1 MRPQFSPGKTRTIWL
16 TAWTIWLFDYA
27 TKTWALSNFSSDPQ
41 PVIGTLLQ
49 FTLLKNSGAAFS
61 VASGFTL
68 IFSLLAVAVI
78 ATIVRYA
85 ARITSRGWLTCAGL
99 LLGGV
104 LGNLTDRIFREPGFF
119 LGHVIDWIQIPNWP
133 VFNIADIAISTAALL
148 AFIQTMRNVP
158 PITQVQ

>member
-1 MRPQFSPGKTRTIWL
+1 VRPQFGPGKTRAIWL

-41 PVIGTLLQ
+41 PVVGTLLQ

-61 VASGFTL
+61 LASGFTL

>member
-1 MRPQFSPGKTRTIWL
+1 VRPQFNSGKTRTIWL
-16 TAWTIWLFDYA
+16 TAVTIWLFDFA
-27 TKTWALSNFSSDPQ
+27 TKTWALSHFSSDPQ
-41 PVIGTLLQ
+41 PVIGTFLQ

-61 VASGFTL
+61 FASGFTF
-68 IFSLLAVAVI
+68 IFSLLAVAVV
-78 ATIVRYA
+78 ATIIKFA
-85 ARITSRGWLTCAGL
+85 GRITSRGWMTCAGL

-104 LGNLTDRIFREPGFF
+104 LGNLTDRAFREPGFF

-133 VFNIADIAISTAALL
+133 IFNIADIAISTAALL

>member
-1 MRPQFSPGKTRTIWL
+1 MRPQFKSGKTRTIWL
-16 TAWTIWLFDYA
+16 IAFTIWLFDLA
-27 TKTWALSNFSSDPQ
+27 TKTWALSNFSSDSQ
-41 PVIGTLLQ
+41 PVIGTFLQ

-61 VASGFTL
+61 FASGFTV
-68 IFSLLAVAVI
+68 IFSLLAVAVV
-78 ATIVRYA
+78 ATIIRFA
-85 ARITSRGWLTCAGL
+85 GRITSRGWLTCAGL

-104 LGNLTDRIFREPGFF
+104 LGNLTDRAFREPGFF

-133 VFNIADIAISTAALL
+133 IFNIADIAISTAALL

>member
-1 MRPQFSPGKTRTIWL
+1 VRLQFKSGKTRTIWL
-16 TAWTIWLFDYA
+16 IAFTIWLFDFA

-61 VASGFTL
+61 FASGFTL
-68 IFSLLAVAVI
+68 IFSLLAIAVV
-78 ATIVRYA
+78 ATIIRFA
-85 ARITSRGWLTCAGL
+85 GRITSRGWLTCAGL

-104 LGNLTDRIFREPGFF
+104 LGNLTDRAFREPGFF

-133 VFNIADIAISTAALL
+133 IFNIADIAISTAALL

>member
-1 MRPQFSPGKTRTIWL
+1 MRPQFNSGKTRTIWL
-16 TAWTIWLFDYA
+16 IAFTIWLFDLA
-27 TKTWALSNFSSDPQ
+27 TKTWALSHFSSDPQ

-61 VASGFTL
+61 FASGFTF
-68 IFSLLAVAVI
+68 IFSLLAVAVV
-78 ATIVRYA
+78 ATIIRFA
-85 ARITSRGWLTCAGL
+85 GRITSGGWLTCAGL

-104 LGNLTDRIFREPGFF
+104 LGNLTDRAFREPGFF

-133 VFNIADIAISTAALL
+133 IFNIADIAISTAALL

>member
-16 TAWTIWLFDYA
+16 TAWTIWLFDYV

-41 PVIGTLLQ
+41 PIIGTLLQ

-61 VASGFTL
+61 LASGFTI
-68 IFSLLAVAVI
+68 IFSFLAVAVI

-104 LGNLTDRIFREPGFF
+104 LGNLTDRMFREPGFF
-119 LGHVIDWIQIPNWP
+119 LGHVVDWIQIPNWP

>member
-1 MRPQFSPGKTRTIWL
+1 MRPQFKSGKTRTIWL
-16 TAWTIWLFDYA
+16 IAFTIWLFDFA

-61 VASGFTL
+61 FASGFTV
-68 IFSLLAVAVI
+68 IFSLLAVAVG
-78 ATIVRYA
+78 ATIIRFA
-85 ARITSRGWLTCAGL
+85 GRFSSRGWLTCAGL

-104 LGNLTDRIFREPGFF
+104 LGNLTDRVFREPGFF
-119 LGHVIDWIQIPNWP
+119 LGLVIDWIQIPNWP
-133 VFNIADIAISTAALL
+133 IFNIADIAISSAAFL

>member
-1 MRPQFSPGKTRTIWL
+1 VRPQFSPGKTRTIWL
-16 TAWTIWLFDYA
+16 TAWTIWLFDYV

-41 PVIGTLLQ
+41 PAIGTLLQ

>member
-68 IFSLLAVAVI
+68 AFSLLAVAVI

>member
-1 MRPQFSPGKTRTIWL
+1 VRPQFNSGKTRTIWL
-16 TAWTIWLFDYA
+16 IAFTIWLFDLA
-27 TKTWALSNFSSDPQ
+27 TKTWALSHFSSDPQ

-61 VASGFTL
+61 FASGFTL
-68 IFSLLAVAVI
+68 IFSLLAIAVV
-78 ATIVRYA
+78 ATIIRFA
-85 ARITSRGWLTCAGL
+85 GRITSGGWLTCAGL

-104 LGNLTDRIFREPGFF
+104 LGNLTDRAFREPGFF

-133 VFNIADIAISTAALL
+133 IFNIADIAISSAAFL

>member
-16 TAWTIWLFDYA
+16 TAWTIWLFDYV

-61 VASGFTL
+61 LASGFTI

-104 LGNLTDRIFREPGFF
+104 LGNLTDRMFREPGFF
-119 LGHVIDWIQIPNWP
+119 LGHVVDWIQIPNWP

>member
-1 MRPQFSPGKTRTIWL
+1 VRPQFSPGKTRTIWL
-16 TAWTIWLFDYA
+16 TAWTIWLFDYV

-61 VASGFTL
+61 VASGFTF

>member
-1 MRPQFSPGKTRTIWL
+1 VRPQFSPGKTRTIWL
-16 TAWTIWLFDYA
+16 TAWTIWLFDYV

-61 VASGFTL
+61 VASGFTV

>member
-1 MRPQFSPGKTRTIWL
+1 VRPQFKSGKTRTIWL
-16 TAWTIWLFDYA
+16 IAFTIWLFDFA

-61 VASGFTL
+61 LASGFTL
-68 IFSLLAVAVI
+68 IFSLLAIAVV
-78 ATIVRYA
+78 ATIIRFA
-85 ARITSRGWLTCAGL
+85 GRITSRGWLTCAGL

-104 LGNLTDRIFREPGFF
+104 LGNLTDRAFREPGFF

-133 VFNIADIAISTAALL
+133 IFNIADIAISTAALL

>member
-1 MRPQFSPGKTRTIWL
+1 MRPQFNSGKTRTIWL
-16 TAWTIWLFDYA
+16 TAVTIWLFDFV

-41 PVIGTLLQ
+41 PVIGTFLQ

-61 VASGFTL
+61 FASGFTL
-68 IFSLLAVAVI
+68 IFSLLAVAVV
-78 ATIVRYA
+78 ATIIRFA
-85 ARITSRGWLTCAGL
+85 GRITSRGWLTCAGL

-104 LGNLTDRIFREPGFF
+104 LGNLTDRAFREPGFF

-133 VFNIADIAISTAALL
+133 IFNIADIAISTAALL

>member
-1 MRPQFSPGKTRTIWL
+1 VRPQFKSGKTRTIWL
-16 TAWTIWLFDYA
+16 TAVTIWLFDFA

-61 VASGFTL
+61 FASGFTL
-68 IFSLLAVAVI
+68 IFSLLAIAVV
-78 ATIVRYA
+78 ATIIRFA
-85 ARITSRGWLTCAGL
+85 GRITSRGWLTCAGL

-104 LGNLTDRIFREPGFF
+104 LGNLTDRAFREPGFF

-133 VFNIADIAISTAALL
+133 IFNIADIAISTAALL

>member
-49 FTLLKNSGAAFS
+49 FTLIKNSGAAFS
-61 VASGFTL
+61 LASGFTL
-68 IFSLLAVAVI
+68 AFSLLAVAVI

-148 AFIQTMRNVP
+148 AFIQTMRSVP

>member
-1 MRPQFSPGKTRTIWL
+1 MRPQFNSGKTRTIWL
-16 TAWTIWLFDYA
+16 TAVTIWLFDFV

-41 PVIGTLLQ
+41 PVIGTFLQ

-61 VASGFTL
+61 FASGFTL
-68 IFSLLAVAVI
+68 IFSLLAVAVV
-78 ATIVRYA
+78 ATIIRFA
-85 ARITSRGWLTCAGL
+85 GRITSRGWLTCAGL

-104 LGNLTDRIFREPGFF
+104 LGNLTDRAFREPGFF

>member
-1 MRPQFSPGKTRTIWL
+1 VRPQFSPGKTRTIWL
-16 TAWTIWLFDYA
+16 TAWTIWLFDYV

-68 IFSLLAVAVI
+68 IFSLLAIAVV
-78 ATIVRYA
+78 ATIIRFA
-85 ARITSRGWLTCAGL
+85 GRITSRGWLTCAGL

-104 LGNLTDRIFREPGFF
+104 LGNLTYRAFREPGFF

-133 VFNIADIAISTAALL
+133 IFNIADIAISTAALL

>member
-1 MRPQFSPGKTRTIWL
+1 VRPQFNSGKTRTIWL
-16 TAWTIWLFDYA
+16 TAVTIWLFDFA

-41 PVIGTLLQ
+41 PVIGTFLQ

-61 VASGFTL
+61 FASGFTL
-68 IFSLLAVAVI
+68 IFSLLAVAVV
-78 ATIVRYA
+78 ATIIRFA
-85 ARITSRGWLTCAGL
+85 GRITSRGWLTCAGL

-104 LGNLTDRIFREPGFF
+104 LGNLTDRAFREPGFF

-133 VFNIADIAISTAALL
+133 IFNIADIAISSAAFL

>member
-1 MRPQFSPGKTRTIWL
+1 VRPQFNSGKTRTIWL
-16 TAWTIWLFDYA
+16 TAVTIWLFDFA

-41 PVIGTLLQ
+41 PVVGTLLQ

-61 VASGFTL
+61 FASGFTL
-68 IFSLLAVAVI
+68 IFSLLAIAVV
-78 ATIVRYA
+78 ATIIRFA
-85 ARITSRGWLTCAGL
+85 GRITSRGWLTCAGL

-104 LGNLTDRIFREPGFF
+104 LGNLTDRAFREPGFF

-133 VFNIADIAISTAALL
+133 IFNIADIAISTAALF

>member
-1 MRPQFSPGKTRTIWL
+1 MRPQFNSGKTRTIWL
-16 TAWTIWLFDYA
+16 TAVTIWLFDFV

-41 PVIGTLLQ
+41 PVIGTFLQ

-61 VASGFTL
+61 FASGFTL
-68 IFSLLAVAVI
+68 IFSLLAVAVG
-78 ATIVRYA
+78 ATIIRFA
-85 ARITSRGWLTCAGL
+85 GRITSRGWLTCAGL

-104 LGNLTDRIFREPGFF
+104 LGNLTDRAFREPGFF

-133 VFNIADIAISTAALL
+133 IFNVADIAISTAALL

>member
-1 MRPQFSPGKTRTIWL
+1 MRPQFKSGKTRTIWL
-16 TAWTIWLFDYA
+16 TAVTIWLFDFA

-41 PVIGTLLQ
+41 PVLGTLLQ

-61 VASGFTL
+61 FASGFTL
-68 IFSLLAVAVI
+68 IFSLLAIAVV
-78 ATIVRYA
+78 ATIIRFA
-85 ARITSRGWLTCAGL
+85 GRITSRGWLTCAGL

-104 LGNLTDRIFREPGFF
+104 LGNLTDRAFREPGFF
-119 LGHVIDWIQIPNWP
+119 LGHVIDWIHIPNWP
-133 VFNIADIAISTAALL
+133 IFNIADIAISTAALL

>member
-61 VASGFTL
+61 LASGFTFA
-68 IFSLLAVAVI
+68 FSLLAVAVI

-133 VFNIADIAISTAALL
+133 IFNIADIAISTAALL

>member
-1 MRPQFSPGKTRTIWL
+1 MRPQFKSGKTRTIWL
-16 TAWTIWLFDYA
+16 IAFTIWLFDFA

-41 PVIGTLLQ
+41 PIIGTLLQ

-61 VASGFTL
+61 FASGFTL
-68 IFSLLAVAVI
+68 IFSLLAIAVV
-78 ATIVRYA
+78 ATIIRFA
-85 ARITSRGWLTCAGL
+85 GRITSRGWLTCAGL

-104 LGNLTDRIFREPGFF
+104 LGNLTDRAFREPGFF

-133 VFNIADIAISTAALL
+133 IFNIADIAISSAAFL

>member
-1 MRPQFSPGKTRTIWL
+1 VRPQFKSGKTRTIWL
-16 TAWTIWLFDYA
+16 TAVTIWLFDFA

-61 VASGFTL
+61 FASGFTL
-68 IFSLLAVAVI
+68 IFSLLAIAVV
-78 ATIVRYA
+78 ATIIRFA
-85 ARITSRGWLTCAGL
+85 GRITSRGWLTCTGL

-104 LGNLTDRIFREPGFF
+104 LGNLTDRAFREPGFF

-133 VFNIADIAISTAALL
+133 IFNIADIAISSAAFL

>member
-1 MRPQFSPGKTRTIWL
+1 VRPQFSPGKTRTIWL

-41 PVIGTLLQ
+41 PVVGTLLQ

-61 VASGFTL
+61 LASGFTL

>member
-1 MRPQFSPGKTRTIWL
+1 MRPQFIPGKTRTIWL

-27 TKTWALSNFSSDPQ
+27 TKSWALSNFSSDPQ

-61 VASGFTL
+61 LASGFTL

-85 ARITSRGWLTCAGL
+85 ARITSRGWSTCAGL

-133 VFNIADIAISTAALL
+133 IFNIADIAISTAALL